1 MNKKTFNFDNMDME
15 LNKNEVDIWQFD
27 LNNFIDN
34 KDLLKEILS
43 QDERRRVNSFA
54 FCRLG

>member
-1 MNKKTFNFDNMDME
+1 MNKKTFNFDNMDIE

-43 QDERRRVNSFA
+43 QDELRRVNSFA